1 MIRVEI
7 DKKANK
13 FVDDLAK
20 TNKEANVKIANFLSE
35 TLPNYSGDPRF
46 MPNAKH
52 LKGYKDNRYRWRIGQ
67 YRIIGLVTKQEI
79 FIVSVIK
86 IDKRDDKTYK
96 R

>member
-1 MIRVEI
+1 MIKVEI

-35 TLPNYSGDPRF
+35 TLPNYSGDLY
-46 MPNAKH
+46 AKC
-52 LKGYKDNRYRWRIGQ
+52 Q
-67 YRIIGLVTKQEI
+67 I
-79 FIVSVIK
+79 F
-86 IDKRDDKTYK
+86 KRLQ